1 MINQYKIPGLLLAF
15 QFVAAISFA
24 QTTTKL
30 NLQEAIGLGIKNSKL
45 LKISQSKINEA
56 SAVVQE
62 ATDARLPNFN
72 LSSSYLRLSAANVD
86 FKTASNSGG
95 TNGGGTA
102 AAEPVKPSQAVYG
115 IANLSMPLFAGGR
128 IKYGIESAKYLQQA
142 SVLDAVNDKD
152 AIAFNTTKA
161 FVNLYKAQET
171 VNIVKE
177 NLHTSLSR
185 DSSFSNLEKN
195 GILARN
201 DLLKAQLQTSNI
213 ELALLDA
220 ENNANLAM
228 ANMNLLLGQPEST
241 LVEIDT
247 AFVRIAEDLKTFPDY
262 QALALQNRKDLQAIG
277 FRKKAAATAIQSA
290 RAEGFPT
297 IALTGGYIAANIPK
311 VLTITNAINVGVGV
325 QYNLASLWKKNTT
338 LLQAKEREQQVIAS
352 EEILNDAIRL
362 QVNQDYQNFM
372 LSKKK
377 IEVFEKANIQA
388 SENYRITNNKYNN
401 SLATITELLEA
412 NVALLQSQLNIQTAK
427 ADAVL
432 AYQKLLQTAGLS
444 NY

>member
-1 MINQYKIPGLLLAF
+1 
-15 QFVAAISFA
+15 
-24 QTTTKL
+24 
-30 NLQEAIGLGIKNSKL
+30 
-45 LKISQSKINEA
+45 
-56 SAVVQE
+56 
-62 ATDARLPNFN
+62 
-72 LSSSYLRLSAANVD
+72 
-86 FKTASNSGG
+86 
-95 TNGGGTA
+95 
-102 AAEPVKPSQAVYG
+102 
-115 IANLSMPLFAGGR
+115 
-128 IKYGIESAKYLQQA
+128 
-142 SVLDAVNDKD
+142 
-152 AIAFNTTKA
+152 
-161 FVNLYKAQET
+161 VNLYKAQET

-228 ANMNLLLGQPEST
+228 VNMNLLLGQPEGT
-241 LVEIDT
+241 RVEIDT

-311 VLTITNAINVGVGV
+311 VLTVTNAINVGVGV

-352 EEILNDAIRL
+352 EEILNDAVRL
-362 QVNQDYQNFM
+362 QVSQDYQNFM

-377 IEVFEKANIQA
+377 IEVFEKSTIQA